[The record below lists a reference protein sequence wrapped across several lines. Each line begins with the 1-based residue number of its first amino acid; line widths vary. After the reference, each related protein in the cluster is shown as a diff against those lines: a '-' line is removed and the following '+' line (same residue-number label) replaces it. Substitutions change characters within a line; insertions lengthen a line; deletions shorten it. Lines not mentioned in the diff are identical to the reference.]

1 MLEHLITNWF
11 DTKIKL
17 HAKLTNTKIEK
28 ISKESKKSIKKFH
41 LSKMDLFYQ

>member
-17 HAKLTNTKIEK
+17 HAKLTKIEK